1 MTIHHETQAVFCR
14 WFRDAAK
21 HLRPF
26 LSVRRASVAL
36 ESVAYLT
43 FMVGMVG
50 TVFEIVTTHNAGDI
64 LDRAAHAVARDHALQ
79 DEVPAGR
86 AQLIDRAWDAIQ
98 AEVGAGLDRSL
109 VTVDIKAY
117 DNPSAMLRN
126 VASTG
131 KHGLVG
137 GGPGDIVVVRL
148 RYEPRTGFAW
158 LRQQLQAGSVAF
170 QALAMARNEL
180 AFSGR

>member
-1 MTIHHETQAVFCR
+1 MICETQTVVCG
-14 WFRDAAK
+14 WFRKAGK

-26 LSVRRASVAL
+26 FSVRRASVAL

-79 DEVPAGR
+79 DEVPASS
-86 AQLIDRAWDAIQ
+86 AKLIDRAWDAIR

-117 DNPSAMLRN
+117 DNPSTMLKD

-131 KHGLVG
+131 KYSMVG

-148 RYEPRTGFAW
+148 RYEPKTGFAW
-158 LRQQLQAGSVAF
+158 LRQQLQSESVAF
-170 QALAMARNEL
+170 QALALARNEL
-180 AFSGR
+180 AFSGKGS

>member
-1 MTIHHETQAVFCR
+1 MICETQAVSCR
-14 WFRDAAK
+14 WFRDVAK
-21 HLRPF
+21 HLRSF

-64 LDRAAHAVARDHALQ
+64 LDRAAHAVARDHVLQ
-79 DEVPAGR
+79 DEVPAARG
-86 AQLIDRAWDAIQ
+86 QLIDRAWDAIR

-117 DNPSAMLRN
+117 DNPSAMLKD
-126 VASTG
+126 VVSTG
-131 KHGLVG
+131 KYSLVG

-148 RYEPRTGFAW
+148 RYEPKTGFAW
-158 LRQQLQAGSVAF
+158 LRQQLQNGPVAF
-170 QALAMARNEL
+170 QALALARNEL
-180 AFSGR
+180 VFSGRGS